1 MKNAPKPVLL
11 SIKPEYVELI
21 FSGTKTVELRRVV
34 PRSVLPNSDLII
46 YSTSPQKSIVGKA
59 RIQRIERM
67 PVARLWSEIRD
78 CAGINR
84 KSFFA
89 YFEGKSYGYALF
101 LTKVAQFTHSYH
113 LSGLRENL
121 KFTPPQSFMY
131 PSTELLQ
138 VIQGHGGN
146 RQHTY

>member
-1 MKNAPKPVLL
+1 MKSDPKPVLL
-11 SIKPEYVELI
+11 SIRPEYVELI
-21 FSGTKTVELRRVV
+21 FSGAKTVELRRVV
-34 PRSVLPNSDLII
+34 PRAVLPNSELII

-59 RIQRIERM
+59 RIARIERM
-67 PVARLWSEIRD
+67 PVSRLWNEIRH

-101 LTKVAQFTHSYH
+101 LTKITQFPHSYH

-138 VIQGHGGN
+138 AIQGNGGN
-146 RQHTY
+146 SQHTY

>member
-21 FSGTKTVELRRVV
+21 FSGEKTVELRRVV

-46 YSTSPQKSIVGKA
+46 YSTSPRKCIVGKA
-59 RIQRIERM
+59 RIERIERM
-67 PVARLWSEIRD
+67 PVARLWNEIRH

-89 YFEGKSYGYALF
+89 YFEGKSHGYALF
-101 LTKVAQFTHSYH
+101 LTKVTQFTHSYP

-138 VIQGHGGN
+138 VIHGHGGCS
-146 RQHTY
+146 QHTY

>member
-1 MKNAPKPVLL
+1 MTNDPKPVLL
-11 SIKPEYVELI
+11 SIRPEYVELI
-21 FSGTKTVELRRVV
+21 FSGAKTVELRRVV
-34 PRSVLPNSDLII
+34 PRAVLPNSELII

-59 RIQRIERM
+59 RIERIERR
-67 PVARLWSEIRD
+67 PVSQLWNEIKHYD
-78 CAGINR
+78 GINR
-84 KSFFA
+84 KSFFV
-89 YFEGKSYGYALF
+89 YFEGKSYRYALF
-101 LTKVAQFTHSYH
+101 LTKVTQFTHSYH

-146 RQHTY
+146 SQHTY